1 MIRLQDYDNL
11 DNIVNKAHD
20 RLCAFKG
27 TTGKFFLPEISKRL
41 NFSSVGCLKCV
52 HISFFFL
59 FFFLVFGIIQGKSI
73 KVIAL
78 PKNAD
83 SV

>member
-27 TTGKFFLPEISKRL
+27 TTGKLFLLEISKRL

-52 HISFFFL
+52 HISFFFC
-59 FFFLVFGIIQGKSI
+59 FFLSFRDHSGQKYKS
-73 KVIAL
+73 
-78 PKNAD
+78 D
-83 SV
+83 STS